1 MLRIITTLL
10 FKLCGWKQVG
20 QMPPTIKKCVL
31 VAAPHTS
38 NMDFVFARAYFYKMK
53 IPIKYLIKKE
63 WADFFLFR
71 KMFKNSGALGVNRS
85 TNCTMVETLAKIIQ
99 SSKDDL
105 VLMVSPEG
113 TRKLTSNWKT
123 GFYYIALKAKVPIVL
138 SSLDYATKTAAIGP
152 SFMPT
157 GAFKS
162 DMAMLK
168 EYYKDVVARHPEK
181 FSLDIYQD
189 ESLEINAV

>member
-1 MLRIITTLL
+1 MLRVIAILL
-10 FKLCGWKQVG
+10 FKLGGWKLVG
-20 QMPPTIKKCVL
+20 QMSPTIRKCVL

-38 NMDFVFARAYFYKMK
+38 NMDFIFAMACFYQMK

-71 KMFKNSGALGVNRS
+71 KMFKKSGALGVNRS

-99 SSKDDL
+99 SSNDDL
-105 VLMVSPEG
+105 VLMISPEG
-113 TRKLTSNWKT
+113 TRKLSCNWKT
-123 GFYYIALKAKVPIVL
+123 GFYYTALKAKVPIVL
-138 SSLDYATKTAAIGP
+138 SHLDYATKTAAIGP
-152 SFMPT
+152 SFVPT

-162 DMAMLK
+162 DMVLLK
-168 EYYKDVVARHPEK
+168 EYYKNIVPRYPEK

-189 ESLEINAV
+189 EDLETEVV